1 MRLTAETTEEKIRTP
16 DDSKG
21 SYLFKTKPRKT
32 TDTEETRATVTYGM
46 CGVLRGRR
54 HRRNLSKRNQHT
66 SPAKCF
72 KPVIKRKWEAAG
84 RNRSHVSAREQSW
97 GPWPKPVGSDVR
109 HKQWGGSVVSK
120 INEPGIPCPRKR
132 LPKRK
137 QKNHFCGSTD
147 FPSATLPYENCSRRE
162 MVTSGHSDTNK
173 KEQRAPQTVN
183 TWEIKKK
190 KPTFCS
196 Y

>member
-66 SPAKCF
+66 SPAKCS

-84 RNRSHVSAREQSW
+84 GTEATWVHENKAEDRGPNRWGATCAISSGAALSSQRSTNPEFHARGNGFQNESKRTTFVDLQISHQ
-97 GPWPKPVGSDVR
+97 
-109 HKQWGGSVVSK
+109 Q
-120 INEPGIPCPRKR
+120 PCPTR
-132 LPKRK
+132 
-137 QKNHFCGSTD
+137 
-147 FPSATLPYENCSRRE
+147 
-162 MVTSGHSDTNK
+162 
-173 KEQRAPQTVN
+173 TVHGGR
-183 TWEIKKK
+183 W
-190 KPTFCS
+190 
-196 Y
+196 